1 MSLYVDTSCFMKILF
16 PEPESDRVVQL
27 LSGESQVIVSAL
39 TRVEALVQITG
50 RELGRAITRRD
61 AARTGRSVATLLAT
75 PPFESVES
83 PVELIRIAE
92 QQIRAPRGRGH
103 CRMLD
108 RLHLAAMEG
117 LGLRR
122 LLTNDDQQAGAARAL
137 GFDVLMPR

>member
-1 MSLYVDTSCFMKILF
+1 MKILF

-27 LSGESQVIVSAL
+27 IADESQVIVSAL

-50 RELGRAITRRD
+50 RERGKAITRRD
-61 AARTGRSVATLLAT
+61 GTRTRRTVAMLVKT
-75 PPFESVES
+75 PPFESAEI
-83 PVELIRIAE
+83 PADLILIAE
-92 QQIRAPRGRGH
+92 RQIRVRGERGH

-122 LLTNDDQQAGAARAL
+122 LLTNDDQQAAAARAL
-137 GFDVLMPR
+137 GFDVLLPR